1 MYPAFNHLWRIFLS
15 IGILSISHSWLILS
29 KQPLMSP
36 SRIHCEDVFRDNI
49 IKHCSMASFVA
60 LSGLN
65 PYEFLSAWV
74 SEMGSKANKCTACIA
89 LSFIVGIPSG
99 RILSLLFGM

>member
-15 IGILSISHSWLILS
+15 IGIFSINHSWLILS

-36 SRIHCEDVFRDNI
+36 SSTHIADLFSDSNV
-49 IKHCSMASFVA
+49 KHCPIASCVA

-65 PYEFLSAWV
+65 PYEFQSALV
-74 SEMGSKANKCTACIA
+74 SEMGSRAKRCNACIA
-89 LSFIVGIPSG
+89 LSFIVGIPNG
-99 RILSLLFGM
+99 RTFPLLFGM

>member
-15 IGILSISHSWLILS
+15 IGILLINHSWLILS

-36 SRIHCEDVFRDNI
+36 SSIHCEDVFIDNI
-49 IKHCSMASFVA
+49 LKHYPIASCVD

-65 PYEFLSAWV
+65 PYEFLSALV
-74 SEMGSKANKCTACIA
+74 SETGSRANKWTASIA
-89 LSFIVGIPSG
+89 LSFIVGIPNG
-99 RILSLLFGM
+99 RILFLLFGM